1 MGTALGTGIY
11 EGNWSFSSLMVYE
24 TCPLRFKLAR
34 IDKLKELPRPDDN
47 PMERGNR
54 IHNRLELYVK
64 GESNEMD
71 TEARCIDA
79 FVPAIDHARH
89 LYSCKMATAEENWLF
104 DRDWEETPRDAGR
117 IWLWSKLDLSVMDE
131 KNGHIISV
139 DYKSGKSL
147 YKAVEHVQQL
157 QLYAAISALKYE
169 WAETITS
176 ELWYLDEG
184 GVKTFTVTRDE
195 ALAFVGRFDQ
205 RAQRAYDDRFF
216 RANPNAQTCRYC
228 PYGPK
233 AGTGACPVG
242 V

>member
-1 MGTALGTGIY
+1 MGTALGQGAY

-24 TCPLRFKLAR
+24 SCPLRFKLAR
-34 IDKLKELPRPDDN
+34 IDKLPELPRPPDN

-54 IHNRLELYVK
+54 VHDRLEKYVK
-64 GESNEMD
+64 GQSNEMD
-71 TEARCIDA
+71 TEAKRIDD
-79 FVPAIDHARH
+79 FVEALDHARD
-89 LYSCKMATAEENWLF
+89 LYAMGKATAEENWLF
-104 DRDWEETPRDAGR
+104 DRDWEVTGRDR
-117 IWLWSKLDLSVMDE
+117 VWLWSKLDLSVLDE

-139 DYKSGKSL
+139 DYKTGKSL
-147 YKAVEHVQQL
+147 YKAIEHVQQL
-157 QLYAAISALKYE
+157 QLYAAITALKYE

-184 GVKTFTVTRDE
+184 HVKPFTVSRDE
-195 ALAFVGRFDQ
+195 ALAFVGRFDA
-205 RAQRAYDDRFF
+205 RAQKAYDDRFF

-233 AGTGACPVG
+233 NGTGACPVG